1 MRTKLL
7 AFFLFITSISYS
19 QNLTREDFDKEVKNN
34 SERLKKLEA
43 ENKKTTNIIIGLNNK
58 IKNLEGQIE
67 KNTSEITNT
76 RSEVGLKIEK
86 SESTTK
92 TKLNEVDS
100 TMSRKSLYSIIGILI
115 AVIISSILYFILSRR
130 QFSDK
135 SNLLIELSKTRSSI
149 EETLVKEFG
158 KQTEVIDS
166 QLSLIEKHK
175 EASTSKNTEPD
186 HSLALKVASE
196 INLIERNVKLMDA
209 KTKGLKQ
216 LNQSVAKLKDNL
228 AANGY
233 EMPEL
238 LDKQFHQGMRV
249 IVTVSLPDDTLE
261 KGEEKITKVLIP
273 QVNYNDKMIQTAQ
286 IEVSVG
292 Y

>member
-7 AFFLFITSISYS
+7 ALFLFITNICFC
-19 QNLTREDFDKEVKNN
+19 QNETREDFDKEFKIN

-43 ENKKTTNIIIGLNNK
+43 VNKKTTNIIIGLNNK
-58 IKNLEGQIE
+58 IKNLEGQIK
-67 KNTSEITNT
+67 KNTSEITNIT
-76 RSEVGLKIEK
+76 SEVGLKIEK
-86 SESTTK
+86 SESTTNS
-92 TKLNEVDS
+92 KLNEVDNS
-100 TMSRKSLYSIIGILI
+100 MSRKSLYSIIGILI
-115 AVIISSILYFILSRR
+115 AVIISSILYFILSKR
-130 QFSDK
+130 QLSDK

-158 KQTEVIDS
+158 KQTEAIDT
-166 QLSLIEKHK
+166 QLSIIEKHK
-175 EASTSKNTEPD
+175 EASVTSNIEPD

-196 INLIERNVKLMDA
+196 INLIERNVKLMDS

-238 LDKQFHQGMRV
+238 LDKQFHQGMKV

>member
-1 MRTKLL
+1 MRTKLIVL
-7 AFFLFITSISYS
+7 SLFISILSFG
-19 QNLTREDFDKEVKNN
+19 QNMTKDEFEKEVKLNN
-34 SERLKKLEA
+34 ERFKKIEA
-43 ENKKTTNIIIGLNNK
+43 ENKKNLNTISNISSK
-58 IKNLEGQIE
+58 VKELEGKIQE
-67 KNTSEITNT
+67 NSTEINNT

-92 TKLNEVDS
+92 SKLIEVDDS
-100 TMSRKSLYSIIGILI
+100 MSRKSLYSIIGILF
-115 AVIISSILYFILSRR
+115 AVIISTIIYFILSKR
-130 QFSDK
+130 QISDK
-135 SNLLIELSKTRSSI
+135 SNLLVELGKTRSSI

-158 KQTEVIDS
+158 KQTEVIDT
-166 QLSLIEKHK
+166 QLSIIEKHK
-175 EASTSKNTEPD
+175 QVSNSNNTEPD

-196 INLIERNVKLMDA
+196 INLIERNVKLMDS
-209 KTKGLKQ
+209 KTRGLKQ
-216 LNQSVAKLKDNL
+216 LVQSVTKLKDNL

-238 LDKQFHQGMRV
+238 LDKQFHHGMKV
-249 IVTVSLPDDTLE
+249 IVTVSIPDENLE

-292 Y
+292 F

>member
-1 MRTKLL
+1 MRTKLI
-7 AFFLFITSISYS
+7 AVALFITNFSYS
-19 QNLTREDFDKEVKNN
+19 QNVTKEDFDKEVKSNN
-34 SERLKKLEA
+34 ESLKKVEIEIKKNNISISNLS
-43 ENKKTTNIIIGLNNK
+43 NKL
-58 IKNLEGQIE
+58 KNLEDKIE
-67 KNTSEITNT
+67 KNSIEINNT

-92 TKLNEVDS
+92 SKLVEVDDS
-100 TMSRKSLYSIIGILI
+100 MSRKSLYSIIGILF
-115 AVIISSILYFILSRR
+115 AVIVSAVIYFILSKR
-130 QFSDK
+130 QTSDK
-135 SNLLIELSKTRSSI
+135 SNLLVELDKTRTSI
-149 EETLVKEFG
+149 EETLVKEFC
-158 KQTEVIDS
+158 KQTEAIDS
-166 QLSLIEKHK
+166 QLSIIEKNK
-175 EASTSKNTEPD
+175 QVSNTNNTEPD

-196 INLIERNVKLMDA
+196 INLIERNVKLMDS

-216 LNQSVAKLKDNL
+216 LIQSVTKLKDNL

-238 LDKQFHQGMRV
+238 LDKQFHQGMKV
-249 IVTVSLPDDTLE
+249 IVTVSIPDENLE

>member
-7 AFFLFITSISYS
+7 ALFLFITSISFG
-19 QNLTREDFDKEVKNN
+19 QNITREDFDKEIKISN
-34 SERLKKLEA
+34 ERMKKLEND
-43 ENKKTTNIIIGLNNK
+43 NKKNSNIIIELNSK
-58 IKNLEGQIE
+58 IKNLQGQIE
-67 KNTSEITNT
+67 NNKTEITNT

-86 SESTTK
+86 AESTTK
-92 TKLNEVDS
+92 TKLIEVDDS
-100 TMSRKSLYSIIGILI
+100 MSRKSLYSIIGILL
-115 AVIISSILYFILSRR
+115 AVILSSILYFILSRR
-130 QFSDK
+130 QITDK
-135 SNLLIELSKTRSSI
+135 SNLLVELGKTRSSI

-166 QLSLIEKHK
+166 QLSIIEKYK
-175 EASTSKNTEPD
+175 DVSTTNNTEPD

-196 INLIERNVKLMDA
+196 INLIERNVKLMDP

-216 LNQSVAKLKDNL
+216 LNQSVTKLKDNL
-228 AANGY
+228 FANGY

-238 LDKQFHQGMRV
+238 LDKQFHQGMKV
-249 IVTVSLPDDTLE
+249 IVTVSIPDENLE

-292 Y
+292 

>member
-7 AFFLFITSISYS
+7 ALFLFITNISFS
-19 QNLTREDFDKEVKNN
+19 QNVTREDFDKEVKIN

-43 ENKKTTNIIIGLNNK
+43 ENKKTTNIIIELNNK
-58 IKNLEGQIE
+58 IKNIDGQIE

-92 TKLNEVDS
+92 SKLNEVDNS
-100 TMSRKSLYSIIGILI
+100 MSRKSLYSIIGILI
-115 AVIISSILYFILSRR
+115 AVIISSILYFILSKR
-130 QFSDK
+130 QLSDK

-158 KQTEVIDS
+158 KQTEVIDT
-166 QLSLIEKHK
+166 QLSIIEKHK
-175 EASTSKNTEPD
+175 EASVTSNIEPD

-196 INLIERNVKLMDA
+196 INLIERNVKLMDS

-238 LDKQFHQGMRV
+238 LDKQFHQGMKV